1 MISKGASKIIPDSAN
16 IMSVTLLE
24 VRPIGCDD
32 AAGADS
38 ALAEAEIE
46 LPGISSR
53 PFIGAPLTETK
64 FKLIMTKVLSFLV
77 EYSSTK

>member
-24 VRPIGCDD
+24 VSPIGCDD

-38 ALAEAEIE
+38 DPAEADIKS
-46 LPGISSR
+46 PGISSR
-53 PFIGAPLTETK
+53 PFI
-64 FKLIMTKVLSFLV
+64 
-77 EYSSTK
+77 